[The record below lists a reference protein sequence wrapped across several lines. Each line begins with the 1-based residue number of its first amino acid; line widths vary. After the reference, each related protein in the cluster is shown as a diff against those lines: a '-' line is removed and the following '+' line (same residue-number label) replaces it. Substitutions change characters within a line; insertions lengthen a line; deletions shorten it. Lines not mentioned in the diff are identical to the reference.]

1 METNKK
7 TITKQQL
14 LSLADKFSKIG
25 AHTQSEYI
33 VNIANNGPHGRA
45 SIVLEAFQ
53 SLYNY
58 MSK

>member
-1 METNKK
+1 METKK
-7 TITKQQL
+7 TITKRQL

-33 VNIANNGPHGRA
+33 VNIANDDPHGRA

>member
-7 TITKQQL
+7 SIVKQQL

-25 AHTQSEYI
+25 ARTQSEYI
-33 VNIANNGPHGRA
+33 LNIADNDPNGRA